1 VTEKIDVIIA
11 ADTLRTAIK
20 AQLRR
25 GTRRETV
32 SALIKAYAAPEAQTV
47 RLIRQRADALYG
59 GGSSAPRQ
67 GADDRAEHPFVF
79 FVRYLGE
86 VAHQLQEQSTTN
98 SGRMSMV

>member
-1 VTEKIDVIIA
+1 MTETIDVIIA

-47 RLIRQRADALYG
+47 RRHGHTYRLPVETIPYGRRKAFLDALHQQPEQQE
-59 GGSSAPRQ
+59 SLI
-67 GADDRAEHPFVF
+67 AELV
-79 FVRYLGE
+79 
-86 VAHQLQEQSTTN
+86 S
-98 SGRMSMV
+98 